1 MAKSRR
7 VAKPARGKSILPS
20 ILTTGNLFCGFFAL
34 IAAIEGHFFRAAVAI
49 LAAMVFDILDGRVAR
64 LTGTTSRFG
73 LEYDSLCDLVSFGV
87 APAILVFTYALKPYG
102 RYGWLAAF
110 IYVATAALRLA
121 RFNVQTLSDRAYFS
135 GLPSPAA
142 AGVISST
149 VLLTHW
155 LGLEQPVKHVAILVL
170 VYSISYLMVSGIPYF
185 SFKRLRFAERH
196 PFYSL
201 VGFVLLLTVVAAEPP
216 LTLFILFGLYA
227 LSGPLLLGLRAWRGQ
242 RVPVSSEL

>member
-1 MAKSRR
+1 MT
-7 VAKPARGKSILPS
+7 ILPS

-34 IAAIEGHFFRAAVAI
+34 IAAINGDPLRAAVAI
-49 LAAMVFDILDGRVAR
+49 LMAMIFDILDGRVAR

-73 LEYDSLCDLVSFGV
+73 VEYDSLCDLVSFGV

-110 IYVATAALRLA
+110 IYVATTALRLA
-121 RFNVQTLSDRAYFS
+121 RFNIQSFSDRTYFS

-142 AGVISST
+142 AGVMASM
-149 VLLTHW
+149 VLFTRW
-155 LGLEQPVKHVAILVL
+155 LGLEPPVKHVTILVL
-170 VYSISYLMVSGIPYF
+170 VYCVSYLMVSGIPYF
-185 SFKRLRFAERH
+185 SFKKIHFAEKH

-201 VGFVLLLTVVAAEPP
+201 VGFVLILTVVAAEPP
-216 LTLFILFGLYA
+216 LTLFVLFGLYA

>member
-1 MAKSRR
+1 MPKKRLSSR
-7 VAKPARGKSILPS
+7 PSRGINILPS

-34 IAAIEGHFFRAAVAI
+34 ISAIEGHYTRAAIMV
-49 LAAMVFDILDGRVAR
+49 LMAMIFDILDGRVAR

-87 APAILVFTYALKPYG
+87 APAILVFTFALKPYG

-110 IYVATAALRLA
+110 IYVATTALRLA
-121 RFNVQTLSDRAYFS
+121 RFNVQSLSDRAFFS

-142 AGVISST
+142 AGIMASM
-149 VLLTHW
+149 VLFIRW
-155 LGLEQPVKHVAILVL
+155 LGLEPPVKHVTILILVYI
-170 VYSISYLMVSGIPYF
+170 VSYLMVSGIPYF
-185 SFKRLRFAERH
+185 SFKKLQFAERH

-216 LTLFILFGLYA
+216 LTLFVLFSLYA